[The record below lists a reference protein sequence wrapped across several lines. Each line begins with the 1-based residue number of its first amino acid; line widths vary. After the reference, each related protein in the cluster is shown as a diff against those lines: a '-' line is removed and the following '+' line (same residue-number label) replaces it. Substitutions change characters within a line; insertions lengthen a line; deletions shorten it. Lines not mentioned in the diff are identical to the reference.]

1 MNKFYNYD
9 TRGASTASQIINL
22 ERMVQE
28 RDAEIER
35 LRSLVEAKDL
45 LLSEWLGEEKAQ
57 SEIERLREELR
68 ILQGGADLLS
78 RHLMEQD
85 DEIERLC
92 GLLEQTLEPL
102 DYAVGATSEYQGTK
116 AYDVEHLPI
125 KEKTEKL
132 IWEIE
137 KILAKN

>member
-1 MNKFYNYD
+1 MTKFYNYD

-57 SEIERLREELR
+57 SEIERLR
-68 ILQGGADLLS
+68 ADRDSWADQADARVKDCVEYLS
-78 RHLMEQD
+78 
-85 DEIERLC
+85 
-92 GLLEQTLEPL
+92 
-102 DYAVGATSEYQGTK
+102 
-116 AYDVEHLPI
+116 
-125 KEKTEKL
+125 
-132 IWEIE
+132 EIE
-137 KILAKN
+137 KLRGFLEWILDAYDSDEWPAQKDIVTGAREVLGTVDH